1 MAYTTVN
8 KSSSFQNQVLYTGNS
23 SARTISG
30 VGFQPDFTWIKVRD
44 GATAHFLFGMFSSQS
59 VGMFWGILGTN
70 DDQITEMNE

>member
-44 GATAHFLFGMFSSQS
+44 GTYWHQLTDSVRGVTKEFS
-59 VGMFWGILGTN
+59 I
-70 DDQITEMNE
+70 NEY